1 MSHRIAALVAVC
13 GAAACAAP
21 AATSIPPNHQSA
33 SAEDRAAGEH
43 ERAAAVLE
51 RQAAS
56 APGDVRCGP
65 MVSGEPAD
73 ICWSSPRESSASA
86 HDLLRATEQ
95 RQAAAEHRRVSATLR
110 DAETRACGGI
120 AEADIADSPFA
131 HKADIVQVEVIQG
144 SFADGT
150 VRPVGARV
158 RFHQI
163 EHLSGAALQHLID
176 CHIARN
182 DAMGHDVP
190 EMSYCPL
197 VPRGAWATVEV
208 IPHGYIVEIRSDDAA
223 GAREIARRATALMQ

>member
-13 GAAACAAP
+13 SLAACAAP

-33 SAEDRAAGEH
+33 AAEERAAGEH
-43 ERAAAVLE
+43 ERAAGVLE
-51 RQAAS
+51 RQAATG
-56 APGDVRCGP
+56 PGDVRCGP
-65 MVSGEPAD
+65 AASGEPNE
-73 ICWSSPRESSASA
+73 ICWSSPRESSAAA
-86 HDLLRATEQ
+86 HELLRATEQ
-95 RQAAAEHRRVSATLR
+95 RKAAAEHRRVSSALQS
-110 DAETRACGGI
+110 AEARACAGI

-144 SFADGT
+144 SFADGS
-150 VRPVGARV
+150 VRTVGARV
-158 RFHQI
+158 RFHAI
-163 EHLSGAALQHLID
+163 EHLSGPTLQHIID

>member
-1 MSHRIAALVAVC
+1 MTHRIAALVAFC

-33 SAEDRAAGEH
+33 AAEEQAASEH

-51 RQAAS
+51 RQAANS
-56 APGDVRCGP
+56 PGEWRCGP
-65 MVSGEPAD
+65 WSSGDPDE
-73 ICWSSPRESSASA
+73 ICWTSPRESSASA
-86 HDLLRATEQ
+86 HELMRASEQ
-95 RQAAAEHRRVSATLR
+95 LAAAAEHRRVSAALR
-110 DAETRACGGI
+110 DAEVKACSGI
-120 AEADIADSPFA
+120 SAADMADSPFA

-158 RFHQI
+158 RFHEI
-163 EHLSGAALQHLID
+163 EHLSGPVLEHLIA
-176 CHIARN
+176 CHIARD

-208 IPHGYIVEIRSDDAA
+208 IPHGYIVEIRSNDAA
-223 GAREIARRATALMQ
+223 GVREIVKRATALMQ